1 MKKIYV
7 ILGVAL
13 LSAACAKAPAAD
25 APGAEEPAVETPATE
40 EVKNVVFSASFA
52 EEPAVK
58 TVLVGDGTV
67 KNVNW
72 VKDEDVI
79 SILWD
84 GGSATAAAETS
95 GATSSFSAGVGAA
108 SLYYGV
114 YPSSVASSY
123 SAGTLSVTIPSAQHG
138 TFAEANIAVAS
149 TTSSNLNFGFKN
161 LCALAKVT
169 ITRSDIAEIR
179 FSGAGNEVLAGAV
192 TVSLD
197 GSGIPSCDASSA
209 LDKEIVLTPATG
221 TAFAAGTYYFSMV
234 PQDLSS
240 GLSIQLTTESGKTI
254 MTRATAKKASLERS
268 VILNFGTL
276 DTIGTPTEL
285 KLTFDFTGTAPAG
298 WPTNTANFTYDPKG
312 AGYRDVQRRH
322 NCTYT
327 LDGTDYSFMLANCD
341 GADANEVYWTARAAG
356 KTNCIHLKSQYRYFG
371 FPAISGYKLTKVV
384 AKCERYSS
392 GTVPKIGIVSD
403 ILGYAINP
411 YTNDSYS
418 SYIIES
424 LQEWGATGSIQTY
437 TLDETVAGT
446 MYYFFCSVAGGFNQL
461 ELTYTK

>member
-58 TVLVGDGTV
+58 TVLEGDGTV

-149 TTSSNLNFGFKN
+149 TTSSSLNFGFKN

-179 FSGAGNEVLAGAV
+179 FAGAGNEVLAGAV
-192 TVSLD
+192 AVSLD

-234 PQDLSS
+234 PQDLTS

-254 MTRATAKKASLERS
+254 MTRATAKTASLERS

-276 DTIGTPTEL
+276 DTTGTPSEL
-285 KLTFDFTGTAPAG
+285 KLTFDFTGTQLAG
-298 WPTNTANFTYDPKG
+298 WPTAKVTGG
-312 AGYRDVQRRH
+312 AAPR
-322 NCTYT
+322 NCTYA
-327 LDGTDYSFMLANCD
+327 LDGTNYVFVLADCTGASSQDVFWAGTSGDRTHGVLFMS
-341 GADANEVYWTARAAG
+341 
-356 KTNCIHLKSQYRYFG
+356 SQYRYFG
-371 FPAISGYKLTKVV
+371 LPVISGYKLSKVECTRYAYSATKNPIIGVV
-384 AKCERYSS
+384 NAIIGAESPYNGSHDEIIVKATVGTKDGSYQTWS
-392 GTVPKIGIVSD
+392 GTNGTVYTYD
-403 ILGYAINP
+403 IDANTSVNTQYYLYAANP
-411 YTNDSYS
+411 SGFT
-418 SYIIES
+418 S
-424 LQEWGATGSIQTY
+424 LKLI
-437 TLDETVAGT
+437 
-446 MYYFFCSVAGGFNQL
+446 
-461 ELTYTK
+461 YTK